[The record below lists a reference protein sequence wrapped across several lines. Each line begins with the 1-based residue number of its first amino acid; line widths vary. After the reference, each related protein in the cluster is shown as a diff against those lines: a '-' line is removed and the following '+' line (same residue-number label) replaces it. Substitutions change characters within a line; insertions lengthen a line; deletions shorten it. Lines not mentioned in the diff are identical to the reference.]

1 MDHYGVYK
9 DLPVSSEES
18 GKMYL
23 FFNRQCRSRCLLVA
37 PWARSKGQMGASLT
51 TPGLYGLLIHSSKVV
66 PRQASLAEEAC
77 GLSHAQKKGKV
88 LVACWIALIRG

>member
-1 MDHYGVYK
+1 MDHYDSHK

-23 FFNRQCRSRCLLVA
+23 FFNRKCRSRCLLVA

-66 PRQASLAEEAC
+66 SLKAFLA
-77 GLSHAQKKGKV
+77 
-88 LVACWIALIRG
+88 